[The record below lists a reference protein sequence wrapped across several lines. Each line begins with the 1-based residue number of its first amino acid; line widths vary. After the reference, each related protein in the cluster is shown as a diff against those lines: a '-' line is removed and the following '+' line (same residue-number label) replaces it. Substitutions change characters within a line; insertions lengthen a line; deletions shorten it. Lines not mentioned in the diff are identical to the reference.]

1 MMAENVQGLNILHLF
16 FTAFGEEVCACFRGG
31 NNWTCGEVPQK
42 KNGSG
47 PCLSGMPLVMARM
60 SLL

>member
-1 MMAENVQGLNILHLF
+1 MVAEYVQGLKILNLF
-16 FTAFGEEVCACFRGG
+16 FTAFGKEVCACFRGG

-47 PCLSGMPLVMARM
+47 PCLSGMPLVMACI